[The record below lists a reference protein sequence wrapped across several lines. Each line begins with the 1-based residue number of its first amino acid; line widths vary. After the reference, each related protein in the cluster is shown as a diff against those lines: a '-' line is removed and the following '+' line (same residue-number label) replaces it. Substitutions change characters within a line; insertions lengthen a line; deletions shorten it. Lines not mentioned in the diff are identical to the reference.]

1 MTLFISENG
10 VSWGA
15 HLSVQP
21 GPDAYTGS
29 GDQGRIQHQETV
41 PGTTEKC
48 SSQVG
53 ARFNGQSVEF
63 SLYSISQSIEKFRN

>member
-21 GPDAYTGS
+21 GPDAHSGS
-29 GDQGRIQHQETV
+29 GDEGGIQHQEAV
-41 PGTTEKC
+41 SGTTEKC

-63 SLYSISQSIEKFRN
+63 FHCTVFRKA

>member
-10 VSWGA
+10 VSRGA

-29 GDQGRIQHQETV
+29 GDQGRIQHQEAV

-53 ARFNGQSVEF
+53 ARFS
-63 SLYSISQSIEKFRN
+63 